1 MSIVNSGGK
10 GGILDFGG
18 EERKGGRRF
27 RWKEADK
34 LESFG
39 VGAIAGNAVV
49 FGDGFVECG

>member
-1 MSIVNSGGK
+1 M
-10 GGILDFGG
+10 
-18 EERKGGRRF
+18 EEKKEGGGRRL

-49 FGDGFVECG
+49 LGDGFVECG